1 MSDLTRE
8 EQAGGGPNRYHITE
22 GNAFMVSTPE
32 GVVRIGPGWLAI
44 TEAEYAQLRAAAPQS
59 PSPAEV
65 GGGDPDRLLK
75 AIDKLSEFVRPP
87 RVRSEAG
94 IHSGTNKLL
103 VVPSHRWKTFT
114 DAVEKV
120 KARSAPVPAPPADLV
135 GELVGALR
143 LATGYFGKPTNGW
156 APLRDD
162 DQVELTVR
170 VRIGDLK
177 AMNAALALAAQAEAR
192 ANG

>member
-1 MSDLTRE
+1 MADLTRE
-8 EQAGGGPNRYHITE
+8 EQAGGGWKLVPVE
-22 GNAFMVSTPE
+22 P
-32 GVVRIGPGWLAI
+32 
-44 TEAEYAQLRAAAPQS
+44 TEAMVNAHFAAHAAAETVFASVPEMWAAMLAAAPQS

-65 GGGDPDRLLK
+65 GASP
-75 AIDKLSEFVRPP
+75 V
-87 RVRSEAG
+87 
-94 IHSGTNKLL
+94 
-103 VVPSHRWKTFT
+103 VVPGAMPPHPLLYPNAEWCEEYSRWHGRYIRAVLADSRH
-114 DAVEKV
+114 DAVTGKV
-120 KARSAPVPAPPADLV
+120 RAALPPPPADLV

-177 AMNAALALAAQAEAR
+177 AMNAALDRAAQAEAR